1 MAIRDLIPWSR
12 QENRLPATVSAERDR
27 NDHPLLSLHREV
39 NRLFDDVFRGFGVP
53 SIGGFDRSPA
63 WPSLELGE
71 TDKEVRITA
80 ELPGL
85 DEKDVDITVEEG
97 VLTLRGEKKSE
108 VEDKDRGYTE
118 RSYGR
123 FERRIGLPR
132 GIVQDKASATF
143 KNGLLTV
150 TLPKS
155 EAANENIRRIPV
167 NARAV

>member
-12 QENRLPATVSAERDR
+12 QENRLPATVSAEQDR
-27 NDHPLLSLHREV
+27 GDHPLLSLHREV

-53 SIGGFDRSPA
+53 SFGGFDRSL
-63 WPSLELGE
+63 SLPNVELGE

-132 GIVQDKASATF
+132 GIERDKASAAF
-143 KNGLLTV
+143 KNGVLTIV
-150 TLPKS
+150 LPKA
-155 EAANENIRRIPV
+155 EAANENVRRIPV
-167 NARAV
+167 NAQAA

>member
-12 QENRLPATVSAERDR
+12 QENRLPVPVDAERDR
-27 NDHPLLSLHREV
+27 GDHPLLSLHREV
-39 NRLFDDVFRGFGVP
+39 NRLFDDVLRGFGMP
-53 SIGGFDRSPA
+53 LLGGFDRSLS
-63 WPSLELGE
+63 WPNVELGE

-132 GIVQDKASATF
+132 GIERDKASATF
-143 KNGLLTV
+143 RNGVLTV

-155 EAANENIRRIPV
+155 EAANENLRRIPI
-167 NARAV
+167 NAQVA

>member
-1 MAIRDLIPWSR
+1 MAIRDLIPWNR
-12 QENRLPATVSAERDR
+12 QENPLPAAVSAARDR
-27 NDHPLLSLHREV
+27 SDHPLLALHREV
-39 NRLFDDVFRGFGVP
+39 NRLFDDVFRGFGGP
-53 SIGGFDRSPA
+53 SPGGFDRHAA

-71 TDKEVRITA
+71 TDKEVRVSA

-85 DEKDVDITVEEG
+85 DEKDVEIILEDG

-132 GIVQDKASATF
+132 GIERDKASATF
-143 KNGLLTV
+143 TSGVLTV

-167 NARAV
+167 KTHAA

>member
-12 QENRLPATVSAERDR
+12 QENRLPATVSAEQDR
-27 NDHPLLSLHREV
+27 SDHPLLSLHREV

-53 SIGGFDRSPA
+53 SLAGFERSLS
-63 WPSLELGE
+63 WPNLELGE
-71 TDKEVRITA
+71 TDNEVRITA

-108 VEDKDRGYTE
+108 VENKDRGYTE

-132 GIVQDKASATF
+132 GIERDKASATF
-143 KNGLLTV
+143 KNGVLTV
-150 TLPKS
+150 VLPKS
-155 EAANENIRRIPV
+155 EAANENVRRIPV
-167 NARAV
+167 NAQAA